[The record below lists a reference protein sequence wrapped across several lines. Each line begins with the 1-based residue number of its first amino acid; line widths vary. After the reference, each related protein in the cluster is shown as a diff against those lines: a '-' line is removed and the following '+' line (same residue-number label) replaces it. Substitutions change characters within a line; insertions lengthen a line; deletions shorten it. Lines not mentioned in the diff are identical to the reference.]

1 MKNVEI
7 MKNLSKFL
15 LMMLLCFIGYSL
27 GLWALNLFYDKNSEY
42 RYLLVLL
49 PMLPAF
55 YIIPVTLRA
64 VSLADEMQRR
74 IMLEAL
80 AFSGLATAF
89 TCLGYSFL
97 RDMGA
102 PEFKAW
108 VSWSLFGTYYFLGL
122 AWAYR
127 RYR

>member
-1 MKNVEI
+1 MKN
-7 MKNLSKFL
+7 KTKFL

-55 YIIPVTLRA
+55 YIIPVSMRA
-64 VSLADEMQRR
+64 ISEADEMQRR
-74 IMLEAL
+74 IILEAW
-80 AFSGLATAF
+80 AFAGLATGF
-89 TCLGYSFL
+89 TCFGYSFM

-108 VSWSLFGTYYFLGL
+108 VAFDLLAAYYFLGL
-122 AWAYR
+122 ALAKW

>member
-1 MKNVEI
+1 MKNI
-7 MKNLSKFL
+7 TKFL
-15 LMMLLCFIGYSL
+15 SMMFLCFFGYSL
-27 GLWALNLFYDKNSEY
+27 GLWALNLFYDKHSEY

-55 YIIPVTLRA
+55 YIVPVCLRA
-64 VSLADEMQRR
+64 VSEADEMIKR

-89 TCLGYSFL
+89 TCLGYSFI

-108 VSWSLFGTYYFLGL
+108 VSWSFFGTYYFLGL
-122 AWAYR
+122 AWSKW

>member
-1 MKNVEI
+1 MKN
-7 MKNLSKFL
+7 KTKFFI
-15 LMMLLCFIGYSL
+15 MMLACFLGYSL
-27 GLWALNLFYDKNSEY
+27 GLAALNLFYNQHSPY

-49 PMLPAF
+49 PMLPTL
-55 YIIPVTLRA
+55 YIIPVSMRA
-64 VSLADEMQRR
+64 VSALDEMQRR
-74 IMLEAL
+74 IVVEAL

-102 PEFKAW
+102 PEFKSW
-108 VSWSLFGTYYFLGL
+108 VSWSFFGTYYFLGL

>member
-1 MKNVEI
+1 MKN
-7 MKNLSKFL
+7 KAKFVS
-15 LMMLLCFIGYSL
+15 MMFLCFFGYAL
-27 GLWALNLFYDKNSEY
+27 GLTALNLFYDKNSEY

-49 PMLPAF
+49 PMLPTL

-64 VSLADEMQRR
+64 VSEADELQKR

-89 TCLGYSFL
+89 TCQGYSFL

-108 VSWSLFGTYYFLGL
+108 VAWSLFFTYYFLGL
-122 AWAYR
+122 ALAKR